1 MKYPLVVTCPQPL
14 LTAVCKYSSGTPL
27 LPLVSAGFMCEDE
40 NPVCLCQGHVTSI
53 WPSERGASLHLTWIS
68 QKEKKQISITEHI
81 YVESRKIVWRRQW
94 RPTPVLLPGKSHGQ
108 RSLVGGCPWGREES
122 DMTGDFTFTFHFY
135 ALEQEMAT
143 YSSVLAWRI
152 PGTGEPG
159 GLPSMGSHRVGHD
172 WSDLAAAA
180 ERVYR
185 WSYLRSRNRDTD
197 IENKCM
203 DPKVE
208 LGVEWIG
215 RLGLTHIH
223 YCVQNR

>member
-122 DMTGDFTFTFHFY
+122 DMTERLHFHFSLLCIG
-135 ALEQEMAT
+135 AGNGNLLQCSCLENPRDRGAWWAAIYGVAQSRT
-143 YSSVLAWRI
+143 RLKWPSS
-152 PGTGEPG
+152 
-159 GLPSMGSHRVGHD
+159 S
-172 WSDLAAAA
+172 
-180 ERVYR
+180 
-185 WSYLRSRNRDTD
+185 SR
-197 IENKCM
+197 KS
-203 DPKVE
+203 
-208 LGVEWIG
+208 
-215 RLGLTHIH
+215 
-223 YCVQNR
+223 VQMILFAKQK